1 MKSCLLGGCH
11 RWTAEESESNS
22 HVTARDNELGLGWKK
37 EEAHDR
43 GSLGGNNHGHGGQ
56 EKGGGGFQE
65 KVSDLG
71 CEGSVQR
78 AADFQCNRADKN
90 TCSHTSVLSATHQ
103 FEDFEEVQV
112 GVEDVLDLLQ
122 PLLAHGAHGVA
133 DAVEAHAAGK
143 EEEPLQQGLA
153 AGDVLQL
160 QVGDAEGKLWGGSG
174 EAEGS
179 TGAKRG
185 FSKESQRESKGK
197 FFHLFNS

>member
-1 MKSCLLGGCH
+1 MSLAFAGKRRRRTTEDPSVEIITE
-11 RWTAEESESNS
+11 TA
-22 HVTARDNELGLGWKK
+22 DKK
-37 EEAHDR
+37 R
-43 GSLGGNNHGHGGQ
+43 
-56 EKGGGGFQE
+56 GGGGFQE

-78 AADFQCNRADKN
+78 AADFQRNRADKN
-90 TCSHTSVLSATHQ
+90 RCSHTSAFSATHQ

-160 QVGDAEGKLWGGSG
+160 QVGDAEGKLWGGWG
-174 EAEGS
+174 GRQVEGS

-185 FSKESQRESKGK
+185 LSKESQRESKRK